1 MTKEIIKVSNVNFTY
16 PDNKVPAL
24 KNISFTIDQGDWVS
38 IVGHN
43 GSGKSTL
50 SKLLNGLL
58 EADNVDKSS
67 IYIDGLKLNE
77 ENVWKIRDK
86 IGIVF
91 QNPDN
96 QFVGATVEDDVA
108 FGLENRN
115 ISRKKMQRIIPT
127 VLDQVNMAA
136 YKKVEPQNL
145 SGGQKQRV
153 AIAGIIA
160 INPQIIILDEA
171 TSMLDPEGRKEIL
184 GIIKNLQKEKKMTVL
199 SITHSIKEILNSDR
213 VLVLNK
219 GRLLKATTPDQVFN
233 DTELIKNA
241 GLETPFS
248 YQLIA
253 QLKNLGLNI
262 PTNIR
267 SKEGLIEYLCQLR
280 LNM

>member
-127 VLDQVNMAA
+127 VLDRVNMAA

-199 SITHSIKEILNSDR
+199 SITHSIKEILNSER

-219 GRLLKATTPDQVFN
+219 GRLLKDTTPDQVFN

>member
-1 MTKEIIKVSNVNFTY
+1 MTKEIIKVSNVSFTY
-16 PDNKVPAL
+16 PDAKIPAL
-24 KNISFTIDQGDWVS
+24 KNINFAINQGEWVS

-58 EADNVDKSS
+58 EADNLDESS

-77 ENVWKIRDK
+77 ENVWKIRDE

-115 ISRKKMQRIIPT
+115 LTRAKMQQIIPM
-127 VLDQVNMAA
+127 VLDQVNMTA
-136 YKKVEPQNL
+136 YKNTEPQNL

-153 AIAGIIA
+153 AIAGILA

-184 GIIKNLQKEKKMTVL
+184 GIIRDLQKVKKITVL
-199 SITHSIKEILNSDR
+199 SITHSIKEIESSDR

-219 GRLLKATTPDQVFN
+219 GVLLKDTNPNEVFM
-233 DTELIKNA
+233 DTKLIKNA
-241 GLETPFS
+241 GLDTPFS

-253 QLKNLGLNI
+253 QLKNLGLNV

-267 SKEGLIEYLCQLR
+267 SKEGLIKYLCQLH

>member
-58 EADNVDKSS
+58 EADNIDKSS

-115 ISRKKMQRIIPT
+115 ISREKMQRIIPT

-184 GIIKNLQKEKKMTVL
+184 GIIKDLQKEKKMTVL

>member
-115 ISRKKMQRIIPT
+115 ISRAKMQRIIPT

-199 SITHSIKEILNSDR
+199 SITHSIKEILNSER

-219 GRLLKATTPDQVFN
+219 GRLLKDTTPDQVFN